1 LAQQGAV
8 RQHQVE
14 ITELRRKHEVEVDD
28 WHRAIK
34 TKEYQIAVLKEQ
46 ITANQIRDSGVKSDK
61 EKGYE
66 IARSVT

>member
-28 WHRAIK
+28 WQRAIK